1 MDRKSAMLT
10 ARKELVMA
18 LYELGMS
25 FLKGWGVTRD
35 KVVAF
40 SYFKLAA
47 DLVRTKYLFSKC
59 ALDILIIWH
68 PCSPSLSSFNKIGR
82 CRFAK
87 RDCAVF
93 PGRHWYRK
101 ELV

>member
-40 SYFKLAA
+40 CYFKLAA
-47 DLVRTKYLFSKC
+47 DLVRTVPYFFQNGFS
-59 ALDILIIWH
+59 
-68 PCSPSLSSFNKIGR
+68 
-82 CRFAK
+82 
-87 RDCAVF
+87 
-93 PGRHWYRK
+93 
-101 ELV
+101 